1 MPASINAFALGAR
14 MVNPRA
20 RIFLQWTTVPGT
32 DIDERFAQCEVTAVS
47 GQDAIPP
54 ESRAREKGLFLVNG
68 GERDIIAFS
77 YWNWGSFYT
86 KIIQSVL
93 DGSWAQLNST
103 SEAGQTINYWW
114 GLASGAVDVSLR
126 PELAPQTVR
135 LVNHLRQD
143 IIGGWFRPFDGPV
156 YDQSGTLR
164 IHEGEMLTPEQIMR
178 MDWLVDNVDGT
189 IPSPE
194 ELTPSARELVEI
206 QGLK

>member
-1 MPASINAFALGAR
+1 M
-14 MVNPRA
+14 
-20 RIFLQWTTVPGT
+20 
-32 DIDERFAQCEVTAVS
+32 
-47 GQDAIPP
+47 
-54 ESRAREKGLFLVNG
+54 
-68 GERDIIAFS
+68 
-77 YWNWGSFYT
+77 
-86 KIIQSVL
+86 L

-164 IHEGEMLTPEQIMR
+164 IHEGEILTPEQIMR
-178 MDWLVDNVDGT
+178 MDWLVDNVDGA